1 MAGVMKTEAARGVGG
16 VPGATLGA
24 SKVVGTARDTAEV
37 GEAGDEGATQVLV
50 IRPPR
55 VVV

>member
-16 VPGATLGA
+16 VSGATLGA

-37 GEAGDEGATQVLV
+37 GEAGDEG
-50 IRPPR
+50 
-55 VVV
+55 VV